1 MLKTRILLAYVIQ
14 ASDILCSRI
23 DVLQTLP
30 NSLCRS
36 KVHQSDPN
44 AGLILESM
52 RDDQIILLIPRL
64 AETVKV
70 VDVVEPSELVVSLAV
85 VIEEGVGL
93 SDKR

>member
-1 MLKTRILLAYVIQ
+1 
-14 ASDILCSRI
+14 
-23 DVLQTLP
+23 
-30 NSLCRS
+30 
-36 KVHQSDPN
+36 
-44 AGLILESM
+44 M
-52 RDDQIILLIPRL
+52 RDNQIILLIPRL